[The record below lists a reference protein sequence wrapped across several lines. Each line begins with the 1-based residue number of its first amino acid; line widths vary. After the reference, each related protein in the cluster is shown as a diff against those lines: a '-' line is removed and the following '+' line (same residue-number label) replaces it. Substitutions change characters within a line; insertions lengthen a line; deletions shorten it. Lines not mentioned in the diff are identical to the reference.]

1 MSALMYQAVLPVTM
15 MDSKLDSLAFDLPSE
30 LEAHEPIEARG
41 FFRRDDVRLMVSW
54 RSDDAIEHTQFRN
67 LPDALQAGDVVVI
80 NTSGTRKAS
89 VPIVRADGTDLR
101 LHLSTQLPADLW
113 AVEVREPDGVATRP
127 FYGAEAG
134 EVFDLPGGG
143 SVQIHAPYR
152 ASLRHRV
159 GVDVRLWVATFDL
172 PFEVDVFLD
181 IYGKPIRYGYVDQD
195 WPIDAYQTV
204 YATEVGSAEMPS
216 AGRAFTP
223 EVMTQLVAKG
233 VQVVPLILHTGVA
246 SLEADEPPYEEFYR
260 VPVQTARVINEA
272 RRDGGRVVAVGTTV
286 VRALETVTD
295 DRGYVS
301 PGEGWTTLVVSGD
314 RPMRVVD
321 GLLTGMH
328 EPTATHLA
336 MLQALAGLDHL
347 QVTYEAALEERYLW
361 HEFGD
366 LHLILP

>member
-1 MSALMYQAVLPVTM
+1 MGVLMPNVVLPVTM

-41 FFRRDDVRLMVSW
+41 FFKRDDVRLMVSW
-54 RSDDAIEHTQFRN
+54 REDDAIEHTVFRN
-67 LPDALQAGDVVVI
+67 LSDVLQAGDVVVI

-89 VPIVRADGTDLR
+89 VPVVREDGTKLHV
-101 LHLSTQLPADLW
+101 HLSTQLPADLW
-113 AVEVREPDGVATRP
+113 AVEIREPDGNATRP
-127 FYGAEAG
+127 FLDAKAG
-134 EVFDLPGGG
+134 EVFTLPGGG
-143 SVQIHAPYR
+143 SLQLHAPYR
-152 ASLRHRV
+152 ADLRGQVQAH
-159 GVDVRLWVATFDL
+159 VRLWVATLLL
-172 PFEVDVFLD
+172 PFDVDVYLD
-181 IYGKPIRYGYVDQD
+181 MYGKAIRYGYVNRD

-204 YATEVGSAEMPS
+204 YVTEMGSSEMPS

-223 EVMTQLVAKG
+223 ELMTQLVAKG
-233 VQVVPLILHTGVA
+233 VQIAPLILHTGVA

-260 VPVQTARVINEA
+260 VPAQTARLVNQA
-272 RRDGGRVVAVGTTV
+272 RENGGRVIAVGTTV
-286 VRALETVTD
+286 VRALETVTAVSG
-295 DRGYVS
+295 RVS
-301 PGEGWTTLVVSGD
+301 PGEGWTTLVISPE
-314 RPMRVVD
+314 RPMRAVD

-347 QVTYEAALEERYLW
+347 KVTYEAALEERYLW

>member
-1 MSALMYQAVLPVTM
+1 MTAFMPNTVLPVTM
-15 MDSKLDSLAFDLPSE
+15 MDSKLDSLVFDLPSE
-30 LEAHEPIEARG
+30 LEASEPIEARG
-41 FFRRDDVRLMVSW
+41 LRRDDVRLMVSW
-54 RSDDAIEHTQFRN
+54 RADDAVEHTAFRN
-67 LPDALQAGDVVVI
+67 LPEVLQAGDVVVV

-89 VPIVRADGTDLR
+89 LPVVRKDGTALR
-101 LHLSTQLPADLW
+101 VHLSTQLPAEMW
-113 AVEVREPDGVATRP
+113 AVEIREPNEVATQP

-143 SVQIHAPYR
+143 SVQLHAPYR
-152 ASLRHRV
+152 AALRNDPEA
-159 GVDVRLWVATFDL
+159 DVRLWVATLTL
-172 PFEVDVFLD
+172 PFEVDTYLD
-181 IYGKPIRYGYVDQD
+181 IYGAPIRYGYVKND
-195 WPIDAYQTV
+195 WPADMYQTA
-204 YATEVGSAEMPS
+204 YATEMGSSEMPS

-223 EVMTQLVAKG
+223 EVITQLVARG

-260 VPVQTARVINEA
+260 VSAETARVVNDA
-272 RRDGGRVVAVGTTV
+272 RKHGRRVIAVGTTV

-295 DRGYVS
+295 EVGHVS
-301 PGEGWTTLVVSGD
+301 PGEGWTTLVISPE
-314 RPMRVVD
+314 RPMRAVD

-328 EPTATHLA
+328 EPSATHLS

-347 QVTYEAALEERYLW
+347 RVTYEAALEERYLW